1 LGRSM
6 ARSRVRNTPGSSRLV
21 LLWPS
26 MMHGSATGT
35 IVDEARKRVAVKWHF
50 LALFGR
56 FWRRFECHFMVRRSR
71 RRRSQT
77 LNSLWFT
84 SITLT
89 ARGYPSE
96 CQNGCGRR
104 THGNG
109 AKNSKR
115 GSARSGARA
124 AGRGRHKCFFAVSAC
139 DPSTSWLPLFKRRDG
154 DGTIVDQV
162 GCALSLNDTYTI
174 YGLLRISLMHLRRRA
189 PGT

>member
-1 LGRSM
+1 M

-26 MMHGSATGT
+26 MLHGSATGT
-35 IVDEARKRVAVKWHF
+35 IVDEARKGVAEKWHF

-56 FWRRFECHFMVRRSR
+56 FWRGFECHFMVLRSR
-71 RRRSQT
+71 RRRRQT
-77 LNSLWFT
+77 LNSLCFT

-109 AKNSKR
+109 AKNGKL

-124 AGRGRHKCFFAVSAC
+124 AGRGRHKCFFAIGAC
-139 DPSTSWLPLFKRRDG
+139 DPSTSWTPLFKRRDG
-154 DGTIVDQV
+154 DSTIVNRV
-162 GCALSLNDTYTI
+162 GCALSLNGPYTI